1 MFGDLLKGKAT
12 KAPAASLVRPTASFD
27 AAGIRY
33 LSPGVP
39 TTVWLARP
47 CDFGDLADLGSRLA
61 QLLQE
66 GYGVEEDEAFLMT
79 WDEVYA
85 VLRHP
90 ELREF
95 RDALLLPADSSARP
109 RLTSRNALM
118 DEDFAVLLDDW
129 MDPNGRPL
137 LPRPKVL
144 GRVLDTNGDLRLL
157 PESVHRLIA
166 ELERFH
172 STPQADR
179 TLAFKEQSFGL
190 MRQLAVGAGC
200 LVSDYVARTIVLTP
214 EQLQLTMARRGNDA
228 GTVVEVIPGFDGAPS
243 HWLALFDRLPLQ
255 DSYDVPD
262 GPSLVR
268 VVLTPAVRTV
278 LTEIKQMPGRRASGP
293 RAEAFVR
300 NPFSVLGPG
309 AHRVI
314 DTEQFEQARV
324 DAGIQFQSFTP
335 HVERGSRG
343 EVGRVGLLV
352 ESLGAVDTPAHSLWF
367 DDADSLDQFNGKL
380 SRCLDDGSQCIR
392 WMQHEL
398 EIVGDTAEHLGMLVR
413 WHREWCGSALWTA
426 AEVLDLSNY
435 SARIEAFGV
444 EKPFLTPV
452 IARHDD
458 GQGWFEGNVTVG
470 IRVDLP
476 GSPEAV
482 MVPVKFSEV
491 LSLQQA
497 VQAARSAQQRQV
509 KLPGLDT
516 PVPIDD
522 AQRAVDALAKAQA
535 DLRREVFKPSAGEP
549 LPLAKK
555 RLVIKRNLDEIDYTE
570 LRAETLAMPD
580 GTAPVLPTALMDGV
594 ELKAHQL
601 VGVAWLQHL
610 WAASPEH
617 CRGTVLADDMGLG
630 KTLQL
635 LTFISASFEADPDLP
650 PALVVAPVA
659 LLENWRNE
667 LDRFFKPGTLPLLM
681 LYGDALRSLRAGKLE
696 LDSDLKAQGVTR
708 MLKRNW
714 LGSAKLVLTTY
725 ETMRDLELTMASQ
738 QWSIMVCDEAQK
750 IKTPAALVTR
760 SAKKQKVRFRVACT
774 GTPVE
779 NTLADLW
786 CLFDFVQPGMLGALS
801 HFSRT
806 YRQPIEA
813 KTSDQMAKV
822 EELRALIKPQILHRR
837 KAEVAKELPAP
848 VEFDDCKRLPMSIYQ
863 HELYEGALNT
873 LREQRASNPSAQLQA
888 LLAIRKICSD
898 PHGFVEPD
906 VRKLSIERLVN
917 ESPKMGWMVGRLKE
931 LAADRAGK
939 HKVIVFCEF
948 RELQLLLQ
956 RVIAA
961 FFGLAPSV
969 VNGDTSADPRALE
982 NRQKLI
988 DEFQTKEGFNVIIL
1002 SPLAVGFGVNIQAAN
1017 HVIHFTRTWNPAKE
1031 DQATARAHR
1040 IGQTR
1045 TVTVYYPGVVSEK
1058 FPSFDVR
1065 LDVLLGS
1072 KRALAADILNG
1083 CSELKAADFA
1093 DFG

>member
-1 MFGDLLKGKAT
+1 MFGDLFKGKA
-12 KAPAASLVRPTASFD
+12 KKSPVASVARPTRYFES
-27 AAGIRY
+27 AGIRY
-33 LSPGVP
+33 LSPAAS
-39 TTVWLARP
+39 TSAWLARP
-47 CDFGDLADLGSRLA
+47 FDFGDAADLGSRLA
-61 QLLQE
+61 QLFQE
-66 GYGVEEDEAFLMT
+66 GYGVEQAADFLLT
-79 WDEVYA
+79 WSDVYD
-85 VLRHP
+85 VLRQP
-90 ELREF
+90 ELCGY
-95 RDALLLPADSSARP
+95 RDSLLLPADSSARP
-109 RLTSRNALM
+109 RLTSRGALM
-118 DEDFAVLLDDW
+118 DQDFVVLLDDW
-129 MDPNGRPL
+129 VDPQGRPL
-137 LPRPKVL
+137 LPQPRVL
-144 GRVLDTNGDLRLL
+144 GRVLEADGVLRLL
-157 PESVHRLIA
+157 PESVHLLIE

-172 STPQADR
+172 STPLSDR
-179 TLAFKEQSFGL
+179 SLSFKEQSFGL

-200 LVSDYVARTIVLTP
+200 PVSDYVARTIVLTP
-214 EQLQLTMARRGNDA
+214 EQLQLSMARRGNGDGA
-228 GTVVEVIPGFDGAPS
+228 VVEVIPGFDGAPP
-243 HWLALFDRLPLQ
+243 HWLSLFDRLPLQ

-268 VVLTPAVRTV
+268 VVLTSTVRSV
-278 LTEIKQMPGRRASGP
+278 LAEIKRMPGRRASGP

-300 NPFSVLGPG
+300 NPFSVLG
-309 AHRVI
+309 ADARVI
-314 DTEQFEQARV
+314 DTEQFERART
-324 DAGIQFQSFTP
+324 DAGIQFQGFTP
-335 HVERGSRG
+335 HVERGARG
-343 EVGRVGLLV
+343 EVDRVGLLV
-352 ESLGAVDTPAHSLWF
+352 DALGESDVEAHSLWF

-380 SRCLDDGSQCIR
+380 GRCLDDGSQCIN
-392 WMQHEL
+392 WMRHEL

-413 WHREWCGSALWTA
+413 WHREWCGAALWTA

-435 SARIEAFGV
+435 SDRIEEFGL
-444 EKPFLTPV
+444 EKPFVVPV

-458 GQGWFEGNVTVG
+458 GAGWFEGNVTIG
-470 IRVDLP
+470 LRLDLP
-476 GSPEAV
+476 GRLQTAL
-482 MVPVKFSEV
+482 VPVKFSEI
-491 LSLQQA
+491 LSLQQSVKEA
-497 VQAARSAQQRQV
+497 RLAKQAQV
-509 KLPGLDT
+509 KLPGLDV
-516 PVPIDD
+516 PVPLED

-535 DLRREVFKPSAGEP
+535 DMRREEFKPSIGKP
-549 LPLAKK
+549 LPSAKK

-570 LRAETLAMPD
+570 LRAETLAMPEERV
-580 GTAPVLPTALMDGV
+580 PVLPAALLAGV
-594 ELKAHQL
+594 VLKPHQL

-650 PALVVAPVA
+650 AVLVVAPVA

-681 LYGDALRSLRAGKLE
+681 LYGDALRALRAGKLE
-696 LDSDLKAQGVTR
+696 LDSDLRAQGVTR
-708 MLKRNW
+708 MLKKNW
-714 LGSAKLVLTTY
+714 LGPAKLVLTTY
-725 ETMRDLELTMASQ
+725 ETMRDLELAMASQ

-813 KTSDQMAKV
+813 KTIDQMAKV
-822 EELRALIKPQILHRR
+822 EELRALIKPQILHRK

-848 VEFDDCKRLPMSIYQ
+848 VEFDDCKRLPMSGYQ
-863 HELYEGALNT
+863 QDLYEGALKT

-906 VRKLSIERLVN
+906 VRKLPIERLVN
-917 ESPKMGWMVGRLKE
+917 ESPKMGWMVARLKE
-931 LAADRAGK
+931 LAADRAGD
-939 HKVIVFCEF
+939 HKIIVFCEF

-961 FFGLAPSV
+961 FFGFAPSV

-988 DEFQTKEGFNVIIL
+988 DVFQAKPGFNVIIL

-1065 LDVLLGS
+1065 LDILLGE
-1072 KRALAADILNG
+1072 KRALASDLLNG
-1083 CSELKAADFA
+1083 CSDLKAADFA